1 LLSSRQRY
9 VAIHSA
15 VAPLK
20 STNKYFQASVWL
32 EYAHWEQD
40 NGENGRVEQ
49 ILGNSLN
56 KVLDTKMWHFY
67 LNFCRRRNPLIN
79 DTDGRNRTLIS
90 QVFEVVLDKVGIDPD
105 AGELWKEYIEFIKSG
120 PGSVGGAGWQDMQ
133 KSDLLRK
140 AYQRAVAIPHE
151 DTIKLWK
158 EYDTFETSQNRV
170 AGRKNLNEQGA
181 SYMTAKSAKT
191 QLDGRLAGLDRSSLP
206 KLPPVYG
213 CEGEDEFGMQVEK
226 WQEWIRWE
234 QADELVLKPEE
245 DGAQYRKRVLF
256 VLKQATM
263 SLRFYP
269 NIWYDAAVWCFEQNR
284 DDMTE
289 EGEKF
294 LDEGIAANPESV
306 LLVLK
311 KADRVEAALP
321 AGSSEEIIIQ
331 NGAKLD
337 AVYEISLTALYSLKK
352 TYDEREKRVQEG
364 VQEHFARMTP
374 EEEQDNQDD
383 ENNDDMDEDEK
394 PKSRKDQLEEQ
405 LKGIKASFDVH
416 RDLLKRIISSVWCAK
431 MRAFRRIQGQGA
443 PKQAKKGFRG
453 VFAESRPRGSLTSD
467 VYVVSALLE
476 HHCYRDHAATKIFE
490 RGLKLFPVDEM
501 FALEYIK
508 HLVSVNDLTNAK
520 VVFETTLTKILNTAS
535 VPPEVQK
542 EKCRPLLG
550 YMHGF
555 ESNYGDLAQIHKLE
569 KRMAE
574 MFPLEPEILRFG
586 HRFEMPAFDP
596 LKAQIVISA
605 TQTRQRPPPGAFPP
619 QQPPPGGIAVMASPP
634 TGEMRLGPH
643 GPYISSP
650 KRGLDDSDAD
660 TPSRKF
666 MRGESPIKGAAGK
679 RIATSGGSMSANVPT
694 TNTSMNPNA
703 GGGSGGFAVKN
714 FVPGGAAQMPMSA
727 PQPAALPRQVTY
739 LLSILPN
746 ATSYNATRF
755 DPALLVNLLSSVPL
769 PGMP

>member
-1 LLSSRQRY
+1 L
-9 VAIHSA
+9 
-15 VAPLK
+15 
-20 STNKYFQASVWL
+20 QARVWL
-32 EYAHWEQD
+32 ELAHWEQD

-49 ILGNSLN
+49 LLGNSLN

-67 LNFCRRRNPLIN
+67 LNFCRRRHPLIN
-79 DTDGRNRTLIS
+79 DHEGRNRTLLS

-120 PGSVGGAGWQDMQ
+120 PGQVGQSGWQDMQ

-140 AYQRAVAIPHE
+140 AYQRAVAVPH
-151 DTIKLWK
+151 DDLIKLWK

-191 QLDGRLAGLDRSSLP
+191 QLDGRLVGLDRTSLP

-213 CEGEDEFGMQVEK
+213 CEGEDEFGFQVEK

-234 QADELVLKPEE
+234 QADELVLKNED

-269 NIWYDAAVWCFEQNR
+269 NIWYDAAVWCFEQGR
-284 DDMTE
+284 DDMIE

-306 LLVLK
+306 LLALK
-311 KADRVEAALP
+311 KADRVEGALP
-321 AGSSEEIIIQ
+321 AGSSDDIIIQ
-331 NGAKLD
+331 NGTKLD
-337 AVYEISLTALYSLKK
+337 AIYESSLAALYSLRDK
-352 TYDEREKRVQEG
+352 YAEREKRVQAG
-364 VQEHFARMTP
+364 VQEHFANMTP
-374 EEEQDNQDD
+374 EEEQENQDD
-383 ENNDDMDEDEK
+383 DNDDMDEDEK

-405 LKGIKASFDVH
+405 LKNIKMSFDVH
-416 RDLLKRIISSVWCAK
+416 RDLLKRTISAVWSAK

-443 PKQAKKGFRG
+443 PKQPKKGFRG
-453 VFAESRPRGSLTSD
+453 VFAEARPRGMLTSD

-476 HHCYRDHAATKIFE
+476 HHCYRDPAATRIFE
-490 RGLKLFPVDEM
+490 RGLKLFPVDEL

-508 HLVSVNDLTNAK
+508 HLVSINDLTNAK

-555 ESNYGDLAQIHKLE
+555 ESSYGDLAQIHKLE

-586 HRFEMPAFDP
+586 HRFEIPAFDP
-596 LKAQIVISA
+596 LKAQIVVSA
-605 TQTRQRPPPGAFPP
+605 TQTRTRPPPGAFPP
-619 QQPPPGGIAVMASPP
+619 QQPPPGGFAAMASPP
-634 TGEMRLGPH
+634 SGEMRLGPH
-643 GPYISSP
+643 GPYIGSP
-650 KRGLDDSDAD
+650 KRGLDDSEAD

-679 RIATSGGSMSANVPT
+679 RIATSGGNMSANVPT
-694 TNTSMNPNA
+694 TNTNMNANA

-714 FVPGGAAQMPMSA
+714 FVPGGSGAQMPASA
-727 PQPAALPRQVTY
+727 PQQPAPLPRGVTY

-746 ATSYNATRF
+746 AASYQQTRL
-755 DPALLVNLLSSVPL
+755 DPALTASWLSNFPL
-769 PGMP
+769 PGMV

>member
-1 LLSSRQRY
+1 
-9 VAIHSA
+9 
-15 VAPLK
+15 
-20 STNKYFQASVWL
+20 
-32 EYAHWEQD
+32 
-40 NGENGRVEQ
+40 
-49 ILGNSLN
+49 
-56 KVLDTKMWHFY
+56 
-67 LNFCRRRNPLIN
+67 
-79 DTDGRNRTLIS
+79 
-90 QVFEVVLDKVGIDPD
+90 
-105 AGELWKEYIEFIKSG
+105 
-120 PGSVGGAGWQDMQ
+120 
-133 KSDLLRK
+133 
-140 AYQRAVAIPHE
+140 
-151 DTIKLWK
+151 
-158 EYDTFETSQNRV
+158 
-170 AGRKNLNEQGA
+170 
-181 SYMTAKSAKT
+181 
-191 QLDGRLAGLDRSSLP
+191 
-206 KLPPVYG
+206 
-213 CEGEDEFGMQVEK
+213 
-226 WQEWIRWE
+226 
-234 QADELVLKPEE
+234 
-245 DGAQYRKRVLF
+245 
-256 VLKQATM
+256 
-263 SLRFYP
+263 
-269 NIWYDAAVWCFEQNR
+269 
-284 DDMTE
+284 
-289 EGEKF
+289 
-294 LDEGIAANPESV
+294 
-306 LLVLK
+306 
-311 KADRVEAALP
+311 
-321 AGSSEEIIIQ
+321 
-331 NGAKLD
+331 
-337 AVYEISLTALYSLKK
+337 
-352 TYDEREKRVQEG
+352 
-364 VQEHFARMTP
+364 MTP

-619 QQPPPGGIAVMASPP
+619 QQPPPGGIAAMASPP

-746 ATSYNATRF
+746 AASYNATRF